1 MAYKGMTQLN
11 TKDLWTIPNIITY
24 FRMLCVPAFIV
35 LMALG
40 GVWSNIYYFY
50 GALGVFFVASGSDL
64 IDGYIARKY
73 NMCSGV
79 GMIFDPLADKL
90 MHVSVL
96 MCLAFCTGLTPLGRD
111 TLSEFSN
118 PNLHWYVHYGFVI
131 GILLKELALISMAPI
146 AMKKK
151 AKVEANMLGKVGSFT
166 VSVGVIMAFFHPYVK
181 FADWGILAWGICIG
195 WASALSYLKDVVVQ
209 AKLVSKAIK
218 DGTYIE
224 GETGRDI
231 QNRIAAEK
239 AKQREE
245 ELKKENEEAAKKAEE
260 EKTED

>member
-1 MAYKGMTQLN
+1 MAYKGMTQLS

-24 FRMLCVPAFIV
+24 FRMICVPVFIV

-40 GVWSNIYYFY
+40 GVWSNLYYFY
-50 GALGVFFVASGSDL
+50 SALGVFFIASASDL
-64 IDGYIARKY
+64 VDGWIARKF

-79 GMIFDPLADKL
+79 GMVFDPLADKL
-90 MHVSVL
+90 MHISVL
-96 MCLAFCTGLTPLGRD
+96 LCLAFCTGLTPLGRD
-111 TLSEFSN
+111 TLSQFSD

-131 GILLKELALISMAPI
+131 GIILKEIILVSMAPV

-151 AKVEANMLGKVGSFT
+151 AKVEANMLGKVASFT
-166 VSVGVIMAFFHPYVK
+166 VSVGVILGFFHPFLH
-181 FADWGILAWGICIG
+181 FADWGILAWGITLG
-195 WASALSYLKDVVVQ
+195 WASAISYLKDVIVQ
-209 AKLVSKAIK
+209 ARLVSKAIK

-245 ELKKENEEAAKKAEE
+245 ELIKENEEAAKAEE
-260 EKTED
+260 NKVEE

>member
-1 MAYKGMTQLN
+1 MAYKGMTQLS

-24 FRMLCVPAFIV
+24 FRMICVPVFIV

-40 GVWSNIYYFY
+40 GVWSNLYYFY
-50 GALGVFFVASGSDL
+50 SALGVFFIASASDL
-64 IDGYIARKY
+64 VDGWIARKF

-79 GMIFDPLADKL
+79 GMVFDPLADKL
-90 MHVSVL
+90 MHISVL
-96 MCLAFCTGLTPLGRD
+96 LCLAFCTGLTPLGRD
-111 TLSEFSN
+111 TLSQFSD

-131 GILLKELALISMAPI
+131 GIILKEIILVSMAPV

-151 AKVEANMLGKVGSFT
+151 AKVEANMLGKVASFT
-166 VSVGVIMAFFHPYVK
+166 VSVGVILGFFHPYLH
-181 FADWGILAWGICIG
+181 FADWGILAWGITLG
-195 WASALSYLKDVVVQ
+195 WASAISYLKDVIVQ
-209 AKLVSKAIK
+209 ARLVSKAIK

-245 ELKKENEEAAKKAEE
+245 ELIKENEEAAKAEE
-260 EKTED
+260 NKVEE

>member
-1 MAYKGMTQLN
+1 MAYKGMTQLS

-24 FRMLCVPAFIV
+24 FRMICVPVFIV

-40 GVWSNIYYFY
+40 GVWSNLYYFY
-50 GALGVFFVASGSDL
+50 SALGVFFIASASDL
-64 IDGYIARKY
+64 VDGWIARKF

-79 GMIFDPLADKL
+79 GMVFDPLADKL
-90 MHVSVL
+90 MHISVL
-96 MCLAFCTGLTPLGRD
+96 LCLAFCTGLTPLGRD
-111 TLSEFSN
+111 TLSQFSD

-131 GILLKELALISMAPI
+131 GIILKEIILVSMAPV

-151 AKVEANMLGKVGSFT
+151 AKVEANMLGKVASFT
-166 VSVGVIMAFFHPYVK
+166 VSVGVILGFFHPYLH
-181 FADWGILAWGICIG
+181 FADWGILAWGITLG
-195 WASALSYLKDVVVQ
+195 WASAISYLKDVIVQ
-209 AKLVSKAIK
+209 ARLVSKAMK

-245 ELKKENEEAAKKAEE
+245 ELIKENEEAAKAEE
-260 EKTED
+260 NKVEE

>member
-1 MAYKGMTQLN
+1 MAYKGMTQLS

-24 FRMLCVPAFIV
+24 FRMICVPVFIV

-40 GVWSNIYYFY
+40 GVWSNLYYFY
-50 GALGVFFVASGSDL
+50 SALGVFFIASASDL
-64 IDGYIARKY
+64 VDGWIARKF

-79 GMIFDPLADKL
+79 GMVFDPLADKL
-90 MHVSVL
+90 MHISVL
-96 MCLAFCTGLTPLGRD
+96 LCLAFCTGLTPLGRD
-111 TLSEFSN
+111 TLSQFSD

-131 GILLKELALISMAPI
+131 GIILKEIILVSMAPV

-151 AKVEANMLGKVGSFT
+151 AKVEANMLGKVASFT
-166 VSVGVIMAFFHPYVK
+166 VSVGVILGFFHPYLH
-181 FADWGILAWGICIG
+181 FADWGILAWGITLG
-195 WASALSYLKDVVVQ
+195 WASAISYLKDVIVQ
-209 AKLVSKAIK
+209 ARLVSKAIK

-245 ELKKENEEAAKKAEE
+245 ELLKENEEAAKAEE
-260 EKTED
+260 NKVEE

>member
-1 MAYKGMTQLN
+1 MAYKGMTQLS

-24 FRMLCVPAFIV
+24 FRMICVPVFIV
-35 LMALG
+35 LMALC
-40 GVWSNIYYFY
+40 GVWSNLYYFY
-50 GALGVFFVASGSDL
+50 SALGVFFIASASDL
-64 IDGYIARKY
+64 VDGWIARKF

-79 GMIFDPLADKL
+79 GMVFDPLADKL
-90 MHVSVL
+90 MHISVL
-96 MCLAFCTGLTPLGRD
+96 LCLAFCTGLTPLGRD
-111 TLSEFSN
+111 TLSQFSD

-131 GILLKELALISMAPI
+131 GIILKEIILVSMAPV

-151 AKVEANMLGKVGSFT
+151 AKVEANMLGKVASFT
-166 VSVGVIMAFFHPYVK
+166 VSVGVILGFFHPFLH
-181 FADWGILAWGICIG
+181 FADWGILAWGITLG
-195 WASALSYLKDVVVQ
+195 WASAISYLKDVIVQ
-209 AKLVSKAIK
+209 ARLVSKAIK

-245 ELKKENEEAAKKAEE
+245 ELIKENEEAAKAEE
-260 EKTED
+260 NKVEE

>member
-1 MAYKGMTQLN
+1 MAYKGMTQLS

-24 FRMLCVPAFIV
+24 FRMICVPVFIV

-40 GVWSNIYYFY
+40 GVWSNLYYFY
-50 GALGVFFVASGSDL
+50 SALGVFFIASASDL
-64 IDGYIARKY
+64 VDGWIARKF

-79 GMIFDPLADKL
+79 GMVFDPLADKL
-90 MHVSVL
+90 MHISVL
-96 MCLAFCTGLTPLGRD
+96 LCLAFCTGLTPLGRD
-111 TLSEFSN
+111 TLSQFSD

-131 GILLKELALISMAPI
+131 GIILKEIILVSMAPV

-151 AKVEANMLGKVGSFT
+151 AKVEANMLGKVASFT
-166 VSVGVIMAFFHPYVK
+166 VSVGVILGFFHPYLH
-181 FADWGILAWGICIG
+181 FADWGILAWGITLG
-195 WASALSYLKDVVVQ
+195 WASAISYLKDVIVQ
-209 AKLVSKAIK
+209 ARLVSKAIK

-245 ELKKENEEAAKKAEE
+245 ELLKENEAAAKAEE
-260 EKTED
+260 NKVEE

>member
-1 MAYKGMTQLN
+1 MAYKGMTQLS

-24 FRMLCVPAFIV
+24 FRMICVPVFIV

-40 GVWSNIYYFY
+40 GVWSNLYYFY
-50 GALGVFFVASGSDL
+50 SALGVFFIASASDL
-64 IDGYIARKY
+64 VDGWIARKF

-79 GMIFDPLADKL
+79 GMVFDPLADKL
-90 MHVSVL
+90 MHISVL
-96 MCLAFCTGLTPLGRD
+96 LCLAFCTGLTPLGRD
-111 TLSEFSN
+111 TLSQFSD

-131 GILLKELALISMAPI
+131 GIILKEVILVSMAPI

-151 AKVEANMLGKVGSFT
+151 AKVEANMLGKVASFT
-166 VSVGVIMAFFHPYVK
+166 VSVGVILGFFHPYLH
-181 FADWGILAWGICIG
+181 FADWGILAWGITLG
-195 WASALSYLKDVVVQ
+195 WASAISYLKDVIVQ
-209 AKLVSKAIK
+209 AGLVSKAIK

-245 ELKKENEEAAKKAEE
+245 ELLKENEAAAKAEE
-260 EKTED
+260 NKVEE

>member
-1 MAYKGMTQLN
+1 MAYKGMTQLS

-24 FRMLCVPAFIV
+24 FRMICVPVFIV

-40 GVWSNIYYFY
+40 GVWSNLYYFY
-50 GALGVFFVASGSDL
+50 SALGVFFIASASDL
-64 IDGYIARKY
+64 VDGWIARKF

-79 GMIFDPLADKL
+79 GMVFDPLADKL
-90 MHVSVL
+90 MHISVL
-96 MCLAFCTGLTPLGRD
+96 LCLAFCTGLTPLGRD
-111 TLSEFSN
+111 TLSQFSD

-131 GILLKELALISMAPI
+131 GIILKEIILVSMAPV

-151 AKVEANMLGKVGSFT
+151 AKVEANMLGKVASFT
-166 VSVGVIMAFFHPYVK
+166 VSVGVILGFFHPFLH
-181 FADWGILAWGICIG
+181 FADWGILAWGITLG
-195 WASALSYLKDVVVQ
+195 WASAISYLKDVIVQ
-209 AKLVSKAIK
+209 ARLVSKAIK
-218 DGTYIE
+218 DETYIE

-245 ELKKENEEAAKKAEE
+245 ELIKENEEAAKAEE
-260 EKTED
+260 NKVEE

>member
-1 MAYKGMTQLN
+1 MAYKGMTQLS

-24 FRMLCVPAFIV
+24 FRMICVPVFIV

-40 GVWSNIYYFY
+40 GVWSNLYYFY
-50 GALGVFFVASGSDL
+50 SALGVFFIASASDL
-64 IDGYIARKY
+64 IDGWIARKF

-90 MHVSVL
+90 MHISVL
-96 MCLAFCTGLTPLGRD
+96 MCLAFCTGCAALGKNTSHFPEID
-111 TLSEFSN
+111 GG
-118 PNLHWYVHYGFVI
+118 WYVHYGFVI
-131 GILLKELALISMAPI
+131 AIMLKEIVLVINAPI

-151 AKVEANMLGKVGSFT
+151 AKVEANMLGKVASFT
-166 VSVGVIMAFFHPYVK
+166 VSVGVIMGFFHPYLY
-181 FADWGILAWGICIG
+181 FADWGILAWGITLG
-195 WASALSYLKDVVVQ
+195 WASAISYLKDVIVQ
-209 AKLVSKAIK
+209 ARLVSKAIK

-245 ELKKENEEAAKKAEE
+245 ELKKENEEAAAKADA